1 MLCPGRAFALACP
14 PSAYVRSPTFP
25 FSSWFTRPTMKSC
38 CQEAGAPPPRGPV
51 RRLLSYLL
59 YAGVAAVLGFV
70 LWQQWQA

>member
-1 MLCPGRAFALACP
+1 
-14 PSAYVRSPTFP
+14 
-25 FSSWFTRPTMKSC
+25 MKSC

-59 YAGVAAVLGFV
+59 YAVVAAVLGFA

>member
-1 MLCPGRAFALACP
+1 MRP
-14 PSAYVRSPTFP
+14 PPLPY
-25 FSSWFTRPTMKSC
+25 SSWFTRLTMKSC

-59 YAGVAAVLGFV
+59 YAVVAAVLGFA